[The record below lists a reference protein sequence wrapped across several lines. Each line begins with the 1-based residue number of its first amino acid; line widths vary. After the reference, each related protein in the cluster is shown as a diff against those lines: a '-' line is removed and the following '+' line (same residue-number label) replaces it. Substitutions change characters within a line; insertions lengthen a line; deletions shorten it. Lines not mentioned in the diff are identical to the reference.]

1 MSRVYLSA
9 VAAGAISLLTI
20 QPAAAGCCNS
30 WGGWGGG
37 WGWSAGW
44 GTGCCASSFAVAPAV
59 TFVQPA
65 PVVVQPAPVVVQP
78 APVIVQQPQVIVQ
91 PTPVVVQEPIIQSF
105 AVNQGPVY
113 SGPGTDFGP
122 AYYQPARPVDA
133 YPYVSGGYYGAPVYR
148 QYRKYRSYWRRPYRP
163 YYGVR
168 KSYRWSGYHHRPAPR
183 YHRAPAAKYYHY
195 K

>member
-9 VAAGAISLLTI
+9 VAAGVISLLSM

-30 WGGWGGG
+30 WGGGWGGG

-44 GTGCCASSFAVAPAV
+44 GSGCCASSFAVAPAV

-65 PVVVQPAPVVVQP
+65 PVFVQPAPVVVQP

-91 PTPVVVQEPIIQSF
+91 PTPVVVQEPIIQSY

-133 YPYVSGGYYGAPVYR
+133 YPYVGGYGRPIYR
-148 QYRKYRSYWRRPYRP
+148 PYRKYRPYWGRPYRP

-168 KSYRWSGYHHRPAPR
+168 KSYRWSGYHRPAPR

-195 K
+195 R

>member
-1 MSRVYLSA
+1 MSRVYLS
-9 VAAGAISLLTI
+9 VLAAGAVSLLSM

-30 WGGWGGG
+30 WGGGWGNS

-44 GTGCCASSFAVAPAV
+44 GNGCCGSSVVAVQPAV

-65 PVVVQPAPVVVQP
+65 PVVVQPAPIIVQQP
-78 APVIVQQPQVIVQ
+78 QVIVQQPQVIVQ
-91 PTPVVVQEPIIQSF
+91 QQPVIQAY

-113 SGPGTDFGP
+113 SGPGTDYSP
-122 AYYQPARPVDA
+122 AYYQPARAVDA
-133 YPYVSGGYYGAPVYR
+133 YPYIGGYYGRPVYR
-148 QYRKYRSYWRRPYRP
+148 ARPYRAYRPYRP
-163 YYGVR
+163 HYGVR
-168 KSYRWSGYHHRPAPR
+168 KSYRWSGYHRSAPR